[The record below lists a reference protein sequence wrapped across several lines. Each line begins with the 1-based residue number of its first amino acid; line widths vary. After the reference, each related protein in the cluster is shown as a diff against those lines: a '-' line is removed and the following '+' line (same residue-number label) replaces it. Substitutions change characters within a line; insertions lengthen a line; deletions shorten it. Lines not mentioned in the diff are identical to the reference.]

1 MSVPMMHLST
11 FQSLFKGHQSAYG
24 QHIYAKTDKG
34 EKEQGT
40 NKTVTGKL
48 LTELL
53 YKAHLEGKTGLG
65 IVPINEDSKCRFT
78 VLDVDIYDRNLM
90 PYILAIEQSNLPIVP
105 FYSKS
110 KGLHLYTF
118 YKEFIGA
125 KEAVRLAT
133 EAARALGI
141 SLLVKQV
148 KNETLEIFPKQ
159 LKLQA
164 GQTGNWINLPYFN
177 GDSSVQKVVK
187 ADGTTLELS
196 EGLTYAVSKITTVSS
211 FTDTLKALPYGDA
224 PPCIQ
229 TMLMLNG
236 PGKNNG
242 RNNFLFSCG
251 VYLKKKDENYFE
263 PKLIEINEGLDEP
276 LPAEEVQTTIKKSLQ
291 KKDYTYRC
299 TVSPCIDY
307 CDKKIC
313 QKREYGIG
321 QGYFS
326 NLIIGDMVQFKGYEP
341 YYEWE
346 VKKEENDKFSKLR
359 FNSEDEIIRQDA
371 FLKLCMREIR
381 FLPYKMKQVEWFKL
395 VNQALAEISVVE
407 IAMEDDT
414 SEQSLFMQYLSEFF
428 TGRSR
433 AETLSQIL
441 SKRILVD
448 KQHQEY
454 WFRTQ
459 DLLDFM
465 VNTKKVLTYSKNQ
478 LYSMLTDL
486 EVRRFQKRIDGKMIR
501 LVAMKVDK
509 LLYTVSDIKDPTA
522 FDVEFEDYGSTEDF

>member
-1 MSVPMMHLST
+1 
-11 FQSLFKGHQSAYG
+11 
-24 QHIYAKTDKG
+24 
-34 EKEQGT
+34 
-40 NKTVTGKL
+40 
-48 LTELL
+48 
-53 YKAHLEGKTGLG
+53 
-65 IVPINEDSKCRFT
+65 
-78 VLDVDIYDRNLM
+78 
-90 PYILAIEQSNLPIVP
+90 
-105 FYSKS
+105 
-110 KGLHLYTF
+110 
-118 YKEFIGA
+118 
-125 KEAVRLAT
+125 
-133 EAARALGI
+133 
-141 SLLVKQV
+141 
-148 KNETLEIFPKQ
+148 
-159 LKLQA
+159 
-164 GQTGNWINLPYFN
+164 
-177 GDSSVQKVVK
+177 
-187 ADGTTLELS
+187 
-196 EGLTYAVSKITTVSS
+196 
-211 FTDTLKALPYGDA
+211 
-224 PPCIQ
+224 
-229 TMLMLNG
+229 
-236 PGKNNG
+236 
-242 RNNFLFSCG
+242 
-251 VYLKKKDENYFE
+251 
-263 PKLIEINEGLDEP
+263 
-276 LPAEEVQTTIKKSLQ
+276 LQ